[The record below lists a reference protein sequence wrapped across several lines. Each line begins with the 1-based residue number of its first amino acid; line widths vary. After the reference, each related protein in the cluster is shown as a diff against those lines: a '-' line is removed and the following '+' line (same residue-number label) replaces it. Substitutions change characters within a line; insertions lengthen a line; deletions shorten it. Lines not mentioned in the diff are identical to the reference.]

1 MRLCSCGA
9 DVDVLR
15 VDAITPASSGEE
27 AGEGGGSRGCS
38 PQQRSARRGS
48 RGGPG
53 STPPARD
60 DLRNYAYEG
69 DGSSP
74 GSLSSCECVAKD
86 RLRGSFLKGRDKGLT
101 QV

>member
-1 MRLCSCGA
+1 MLFCTL

-15 VDAITPASSGEE
+15 VDAVTPASSVEV

-38 PQQRSARRGS
+38 PQPREGTRD
-48 RGGPG
+48 GPG
-53 STPPARD
+53 SMPPARD

-74 GSLSSCECVAKD
+74 GSLSSCECAAKD
-86 RLRGSFLKGRDKGLT
+86 RLRGTFLKGRDKGLT